1 MNSQRMAAPGS
12 RFKLS
17 FLGPVAVGVVLVVAA
32 FVVASFFTGG
42 SSKTDDTKAAIAKAE
57 EQVRND
63 PNSADLRV
71 AVGDAYLKANRWDDA
86 LAQYQEALKIDS
98 TREDALFGMG
108 MASKGKGDLNAAGA
122 ALQSVIQMNAGKEN
136 NALNPR
142 LQSAHFY
149 LGQILRD
156 QARYPDAIN
165 EFRAA
170 LALNQADADTLFE
183 LGKTFALN
191 GNNDDASQAFDVA
204 LAYVP
209 DFKEAYTETQKLAVT
224 MGDQA
229 KAAYAGAMLQVLD
242 GKASQAVPI
251 LQQAAEQGGNAH
263 YWWALGY
270 ALEQTKDR
278 TGAMAAYQ
286 KAVDINPGEQMA
298 ADSLQ
303 RMQAGG

>member
-1 MNSQRMAAPGS
+1 MDSHQMTAPGP

-17 FLGPVAVGVVLVVAA
+17 FLGPVAVGVVLVAAA
-32 FVVASFFTGG
+32 FVVASIFTGG
-42 SSKTDDTKAAIAKAE
+42 SSKTDDTKQAISKAE

-63 PNSADLRV
+63 PNSAEFRV

-86 LAQYQEALKIDS
+86 LSQYTEALKIDAN
-98 TREDALFGMG
+98 REDALFGVG
-108 MASKGKGDLNAAGA
+108 VANKGKGDLNAAGA
-122 ALQSVIQMNAGKEN
+122 ALQTVIQLNAGKEN

-170 LALNQADADTLFE
+170 LALNRADADTLFE

-191 GNNDDASQAFDVA
+191 GNFDDASQAFDVA
-204 LAYVP
+204 LAFVP
-209 DFKEAYTETQKLAVT
+209 DFKDAYTETQKLALT

-229 KAAYAGAMLQVLD
+229 KADYAGAMLQVLN
-242 GKASQAVPI
+242 GKAADAVPT
-251 LQQAAEQGGNAH
+251 LQRAAEQGRNAH
-263 YWWALGY
+263 YYWALGY

-278 TGAMAAYQ
+278 DGALAAYQ

-298 ADSLQ
+298 AESLR